1 MRSMKSRLLSST
13 FIPVL
18 VGAGVV
24 FAGAVAP
31 SAPGYAAG
39 PSVERMNP
47 LPVARPKPAT
57 IQLAQCKP
65 CNPCNPCAAKK
76 GCNPCNPCAPKRAC
90 NPCNPCAAKGACNP
104 CNPCAAGAAASSKC
118 FVPRLR
124 TAALCNPC
132 AAKKRGCNPCNPCA
146 AKKACNPCNPCAA
159 KKACNPCNPCAAKKA
174 CNPCNPCA
182 AKKACNP
189 CNPCAAKKAC
199 NPCNPCNPCAPSAA
213 AEITPAEARAAYKCL
228 IGEMTAGYAKAGLKT
243 VGGYTGWTRVNTS
256 PYQSATH
263 GGRYVNNYANKHAAA
278 RYTKF
283 EKAGRMPAGSVI
295 AKDSFAVRP
304 DGSTSAGPLFIMEKM
319 TAGFSPKT
327 GNWRYTMIMPNGAVF
342 GTTKGKGAA
351 TVKFCAECHMSM
363 GEGQDSMTFLPEEF
377 RKKF

>member
-24 FAGAVAP
+24 VGGAVAP

-39 PSVERMNP
+39 PSVERLNP

-76 GCNPCNPCAPKRAC
+76 GCNPCNPCAPKRACNPC

-159 KKACNPCNPCAAKKA
+159 KKACNPCNPC
-174 CNPCNPCA
+174 NPCGA
-182 AKKACNP
+182 G
-189 CNPCAAKKAC
+189 
-199 NPCNPCNPCAPSAA
+199 AA
-213 AEITPAEARAAYKCL
+213 AAITPAESTAVYKCL
-228 IGEMTAGYAKAGLKT
+228 IGEMTASYAKAGLKT
-243 VGGYTGWTRVNTS
+243 VSGYTGWTRVNTS

-263 GGRYVNNYANKHAAA
+263 GGRYVNNYANKHAAR
-278 RYTKF
+278 RYTMF
-283 EKAGRMPAGSVI
+283 EKAGLMPAGSVV

-304 DGSTSAGPLFIMEKM
+304 DGSTSVGPLFIMEKM
-319 TAGFSPKT
+319 PAGFSPKT

-351 TVKFCAECHMSM
+351 SVKFCAECHMSM

>member
-1 MRSMKSRLLSST
+1 M
-13 FIPVL
+13 
-18 VGAGVV
+18 VG
-24 FAGAVAP
+24 GAVAP

-65 CNPCNPCAAKK
+65 C
-76 GCNPCNPCAPKRAC
+76 APKRAC
-90 NPCNPCAAKGACNP
+90 NPCNPCAAKGACNPCNP

-146 AKKACNPCNPCAA
+146 AKKACSPCNPCAA

-174 CNPCNPCA
+174 CS
-182 AKKACNP
+182 P

-213 AEITPAEARAAYKCL
+213 AEITPAESTAVYKCL
-228 IGEMTAGYAKAGLKT
+228 IGEMTASYAKAGLNT
-243 VGGYTGWTRVNTS
+243 VSGYTGWTRVNTS

-263 GGRYVNNYANKHAAA
+263 GSRYVNNYANKHAAR

-283 EKAGRMPAGSVI
+283 EKAGLMPTGSVI

-304 DGSTSAGPLFIMEKM
+304 NGSTSAGPLFVMEKM

-327 GNWRYTMIMPNGAVF
+327 GNWRYTMIMPTGAVV